1 MERTESTCLALL
13 TFFLSSPRVSVWRFF
28 FNFVFYLSGS
38 FLTKNQVALAQT
50 RIVWNAIRLFAP
62 PSNGRYQTLCARWVV
77 GRRDGWHFRPRHKN
91 HRGFCSHR
99 GRWLRRCLWAKLR
112 RADLESGSSYIDRF
126 LCHSLAQCKQVSI
139 PGVLYY

>member
-13 TFFLSSPRVSVWRFF
+13 TFFLSSPRVSVWRFV
-28 FNFVFYLSGS
+28 FNFVFYLSSS
-38 FLTKNQVALAQT
+38 FLDKKPGSSCADSNSLKCHPS
-50 RIVWNAIRLFAP
+50 FAP

-112 RADLESGSSYIDRF
+112 RADLESGSSYIDTF